1 MPPYFPCSDTNVC
14 FGDDYHKVPS
24 YLTGKNTTEL
34 FDYVKDIER
43 DLIVKRSS
51 NNPLAWFFGL
61 ASQSDLE
68 AEDYKI
74 KNMENLYEK
83 VRKREQN
90 FTQKM
95 KDIVDLYN
103 IQDHRAYH
111 QKVFVSVFQL

>member
-1 MPPYFPCSDTNVC
+1 M
-14 FGDDYHKVPS
+14 
-24 YLTGKNTTEL
+24 
-34 FDYVKDIER
+34 
-43 DLIVKRSS
+43 IVKRSS

-103 IQDHRAYH
+103 IQDHDLKKMEKHLRDLAKIDSRNYDTLRNNTVALEKDIVAN
-111 QKVFVSVFQL
+111 QGLIKT